1 MSEKKDYKYL
11 FKILILGDS
20 FVGKT
25 NMLKRFLHNDFDST
39 NKETVGV
46 EFDSKNITLGENG
59 KEEIVKAQI
68 WDTAGQERYRSL
80 TKAYYKGAK
89 GALLVYDITRRV
101 TFENIDN
108 WLIDL
113 RTNGDKDILIILI
126 GNKSDLEDKREVSK
140 DEAETKAEQ
149 YNTAFLETS
158 AKSGDNITKGFME
171 LIEQIYKANRD
182 NTPTEQNEVK
192 VEENKEEGIS
202 LQKNDD
208 DKNTKKGGCCG

>member
-171 LIEQIYKANRD
+171 LIEQIYKANKD

>member
-1 MSEKKDYKYL
+1 MTEKKDYDYL

-25 NMLKRFLHNDFDST
+25 NILKRFIHNEFDST
-39 NKETVGV
+39 TKETVGV
-46 EFDSKNITLGENG
+46 EFDSKNYNFGE
-59 KEEIVKAQI
+59 KTIKAQI
-68 WDTAGQERYRSL
+68 WDTAGQERYRSV

-89 GALLVYDITRRV
+89 GALLVYDITRRI

-126 GNKSDLEDKREVSK
+126 GNKSDLNSKREVSK

-149 YNTAFLETS
+149 YNIAFLETS
-158 AKSGDNITKGFME
+158 AKNGDNIDKAFRE
-171 LIEQIYKANRD
+171 LVEQVYNANKTSIEKID
-182 NTPTEQNEVK
+182 VK
-192 VEENKEEGIS
+192 VEGNNEDGIS
-202 LQKNDD
+202 LQKDD
-208 DKNTKKGGCCG
+208 VDEQKKNKGCC

>member
-1 MSEKKDYKYL
+1 MTEKKDYDYL

-25 NMLKRFLHNDFDST
+25 NILKRFIHNEFDST
-39 NKETVGV
+39 TKETVGV
-46 EFDSKNITLGENG
+46 EFDSKNYNFGE
-59 KEEIVKAQI
+59 KTIKAQI
-68 WDTAGQERYRSL
+68 WDTAGQERYRSV

-89 GALLVYDITRRV
+89 GALLVYDISRRI

-126 GNKSDLEDKREVSK
+126 GNKSDLNSKREVSK

-149 YNTAFLETS
+149 YNIAFLETS
-158 AKSGDNITKGFME
+158 AKNGDNIDKAFSE
-171 LIEQIYKANRD
+171 LVEQVYNANKTSIEKND
-182 NTPTEQNEVK
+182 VK
-192 VEENKEEGIS
+192 VEGNNEDGIS
-202 LQKNDD
+202 LQKDD
-208 DKNTKKGGCCG
+208 VDEQKKNKGCC

>member
-171 LIEQIYKANRD
+171 LIEQIYKANKD
-182 NTPTEQNEVK
+182 NTPIEQDEVK